1 MLDFF
6 LKILKT
12 AHMDEVAAVCVCGGG
27 HLAENFWCPKNGTDL
42 KVSQAAHRS
51 AAKGGNLTVLTLQTT
66 RSLVEN

>member
-12 AHMDEVAAVCVCGGG
+12 AHMDEVAAVGG

-51 AAKGGNLTVLTLQTT
+51 AAKGGTLTVLTLQTT